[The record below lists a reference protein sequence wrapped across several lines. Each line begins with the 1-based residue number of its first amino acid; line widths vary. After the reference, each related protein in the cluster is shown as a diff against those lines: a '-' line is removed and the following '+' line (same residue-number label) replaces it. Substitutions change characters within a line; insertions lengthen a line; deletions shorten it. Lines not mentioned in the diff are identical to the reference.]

1 MELQQAL
8 DFLAGKLIERQKE
21 IDSLLLAQSILQN
34 NFTPELDDLTKTKA
48 SLANKTDETEALKI
62 EKENLQTVVTEKET
76 TIATLETEK
85 QIISD
90 ALVEAN
96 SRVDTLIQEN
106 AALTAVNEPVI

>member
-48 SLANKTDETEALKI
+48 SLANKTNETEALKI

-76 TIATLETEK
+76 TIATL
-85 QIISD
+85 SD